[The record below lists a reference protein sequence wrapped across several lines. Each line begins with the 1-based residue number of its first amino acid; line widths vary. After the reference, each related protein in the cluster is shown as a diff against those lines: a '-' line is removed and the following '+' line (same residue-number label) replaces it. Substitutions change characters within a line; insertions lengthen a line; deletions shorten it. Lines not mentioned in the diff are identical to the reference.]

1 MNTNINDWTDDI
13 ETILNNIRINANNLA
28 DYHKQK
34 YYYYKGLL
42 KYFKIPLIILT
53 SITSISSVG
62 LQPYISQP
70 SISLLTCILS
80 LFSALIGSIEL
91 YLGIQKSMDTELE
104 ASRNFLLL
112 SYDIYKTLTLFRENR
127 QKNGKSYLDE
137 KYNEY
142 TKLTEQANLIR
153 SKHIKDTLTPIPQ
166 EFIINSRTSTPINS
180 IPSTPNGS
188 EFGISLETFIN
199 NV

>member
-1 MNTNINDWTDDI
+1 MNTNIINDWSDDI
-13 ETILNNIRINANNLA
+13 ETILNNIRINSNNLS
-28 DYHKQK
+28 DYHKEK

-42 KYFKIPLIILT
+42 KYFKIPIIILT

-62 LQPYISQP
+62 LQPYIKQQN
-70 SISLLTCILS
+70 ISLLTCILS

-127 QKNGKSYLDE
+127 QKSGKSYLDE

-153 SKHIKDTLTPIPQ
+153 NKHIKDTLTPIPQ
-166 EFIINSRTSTPINS
+166 EFIINSR
-180 IPSTPNGS
+180 PSTPQGS
-188 EFGISLETFIN
+188 EIGINLETFMNHI
-199 NV
+199 

>member
-1 MNTNINDWTDDI
+1 MNTNIINDWSDDI
-13 ETILNNIRINANNLA
+13 ETILNNIRINANNLS
-28 DYHKQK
+28 DYHKEK

-42 KYFKIPLIILT
+42 KYFKIPIIILT

-62 LQPYISQP
+62 LQPYIKQQN
-70 SISLLTCILS
+70 ISLLTCILS

-104 ASRNFLLL
+104 ASRSFLLL

-127 QKNGKSYLDE
+127 QKSGKSYLDE

-153 SKHIKDTLTPIPQ
+153 NKHIKDTLTPIPQ
-166 EFIINSRTSTPINS
+166 EFIINSRPN
-180 IPSTPNGS
+180 TPNGS
-188 EFGISLETFIN
+188 EIGINLETFMN
-199 NV
+199 SV

>member
-1 MNTNINDWTDDI
+1 MNTNIINDWSDDI
-13 ETILNNIRINANNLA
+13 ETILNNIRINANNLS
-28 DYHKQK
+28 DYHKEK

-42 KYFKIPLIILT
+42 KYFKIPIIILT

-62 LQPYISQP
+62 LQPYIKQQN
-70 SISLLTCILS
+70 ISLLTCILS

-104 ASRNFLLL
+104 ASRSFLLL

-127 QKNGKSYLDE
+127 QKSGKSYLDE

-153 SKHIKDTLTPIPQ
+153 NKHIKDTLTPIPQ
-166 EFIINSRTSTPINS
+166 EFIINSRPN
-180 IPSTPNGS
+180 TPNGS
-188 EFGISLETFIN
+188 EIGINLETFMN
-199 NV
+199 CV

>member
-1 MNTNINDWTDDI
+1 MNTNIINDWSDDI
-13 ETILNNIRINANNLA
+13 ETILNNIRINSNNLS
-28 DYHKQK
+28 DYHKEK

-42 KYFKIPLIILT
+42 KYFKIPIIILT

-62 LQPYISQP
+62 LQPYIKQQN
-70 SISLLTCILS
+70 ISLLTCILS

-104 ASRNFLLL
+104 ASRSFLLL

-127 QKNGKSYLDE
+127 QKSGKSYLDE

-153 SKHIKDTLTPIPQ
+153 NKHIKDTLTPIPQ
-166 EFIINSRTSTPINS
+166 EFIINSRPNTP
-180 IPSTPNGS
+180 TGS
-188 EFGISLETFIN
+188 EIGINLETFMN
-199 NV
+199 CV